1 MKLSEWAK
9 KNSIHYH
16 TAWRQWN
23 RGLIPNARQLPTGTV
38 VIDEDKP
45 PKMENIV
52 IYARVSSSQNKS
64 NLDTQAKRLED
75 YCFAKGYHIYR
86 IIKETGSGVNDN
98 RKKLLNILTDPKVTK
113 IVVEHKDRLTR
124 FGYNYLSTLLNEKKV
139 GIEVVNEATT
149 DKEDL
154 MQDLIS
160 IITSMCAR
168 YYGQRISKRKTE
180 KIIEEL
186 KNDKET

>member
-9 KNSIHYH
+9 KNSLTYH
-16 TAWRQWN
+16 GAWNIWKK
-23 RGLIPNARQLPTGTV
+23 GLIPNARQLPTGTV
-38 VIDEDKP
+38 VIDEDKTF
-45 PKMENIV
+45 KVENVI

-75 YCFAKGYHIYR
+75 YCFAKGYHIYK
-86 IIKETGSGVNDN
+86 IIKETGSGINDN
-98 RKKLLNILTDPKVTK
+98 RKKLLSVLTDQKVTK

-124 FGYNYLSTLLNEKKV
+124 FGYNYLLTLLNEKKV
-139 GIEVVNEATT
+139 DIEIVNEATT

-168 YYGQRISKRKTE
+168 YYGQRRSKRKTE
-180 KIIEEL
+180 KIIKDL
-186 KNDKET
+186 KT